1 MHRETAFENHFVKK
15 EKFIHMKYKRNEHL
29 IALRVDRG
37 EEIVACIKKVCEAE
51 HITFGSI
58 AGIGAVGHAVVGL
71 YHVADKKFVSRTFDG
86 ELEMTSL
93 LGNATEQDG
102 QVYLHFH
109 ASFAKEDGTT
119 LGGHLSEAVV
129 SGTAEIFIQTAPGT
143 IGRKADPETGINLFD
158 L

>member
-1 MHRETAFENHFVKK
+1 MQ
-15 EKFIHMKYKRNEHL
+15 YKTSANT

-37 EEIVACIKKVCEAE
+37 EEIVACIKAVCEKE
-51 HITFGSI
+51 HVTFGSV
-58 AGIGAVGHAVVGL
+58 AGIGAVSHAVVGT
-71 YHVADKKFVSRTFDG
+71 YHVSKRKYVASAFDG

-93 LGNATEQDG
+93 LGSATEKDG

-109 ASFAKEDGTT
+109 AAFAKADGQVV
-119 LGGHLSEAVV
+119 GGHLNEAVV

-143 IGRKADPETGINLFD
+143 IGRKVDSATGLNVFD